1 MSRLN
6 EISAASVE
14 AEARRR
20 RDVRRFMGGGIVR
33 CYGAGIASEWAW
45 REGEELGV

>member
-20 RDVRRFMGGGIVR
+20 RDVRRFMGG
-33 CYGAGIASEWAW
+33 E
-45 REGEELGV
+45 